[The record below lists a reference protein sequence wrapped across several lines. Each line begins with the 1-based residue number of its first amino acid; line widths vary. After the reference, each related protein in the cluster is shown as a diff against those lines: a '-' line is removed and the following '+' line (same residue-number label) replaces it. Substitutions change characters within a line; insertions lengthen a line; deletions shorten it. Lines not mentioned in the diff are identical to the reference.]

1 MSRARTTIH
10 SAWLA
15 LGLLCA
21 LPGYAANVCGRSDS
35 PVNPQAA
42 VAPGIGGTGDTA
54 LHPGIGGTGDVAG
67 KPGIGGTG
75 IDNGGIGG
83 TGIVG
88 VITGFASI
96 CVNGVEVHYDDA
108 TPIQDNG
115 QPVKAGTLTVGQMV
129 AVVARGQGDELQ
141 AQRIALQHQAVG
153 PVERV
158 DVPRREVRV
167 LGQTVHWSGDTG
179 ALAALRPGQW
189 VRVSGLRLSDG
200 SIESTHVQT
209 VAAQAQASLS
219 GPAEH
224 GPDGSIRVAGAT
236 INTRALGLMDGLRLW
251 RAALGGQ
258 EVRLQGPWDGGQL
271 LATAQEV
278 QPTRNALGAVERVVV
293 EGFVKSASKDALDIG
308 QGRMVWGA
316 QVSERQRAGLSPERE
331 QRVRITG
338 VRGSDDRITVERI
351 ELRQSLDKRPGA
363 SGRGS
368 DDKGRSGKSED
379 SGKSDDSRS
388 GNSGKTESG
397 DDSRSGSN
405 TSGSDSSKSGS
416 TSGSSGDSGSS
427 GGSGSSRTS
436 GSSGGSGSSSGSSG
450 SSGGSGSSGSSG
462 GRSGGK

>member
-1 MSRARTTIH
+1 MSRARTALGST
-10 SAWLA
+10 WLA

-54 LHPGIGGTGDVAG
+54 QRPGIGGTGDVAG

-75 IDNGGIGG
+75 IDNGGLGG

-115 QPVKAGTLTVGQMV
+115 QPVKAGTLAVGQMV

-293 EGFVKSASKDALDIG
+293 EGFVKAASKDALDIG

-351 ELRQSLDKRPGA
+351 ELRQSLDKRPGS
-363 SGRGS
+363 SGRSS

-379 SGKSDDSRS
+379 SGKSDDS
-388 GNSGKTESG
+388 NSGKTESG

-405 TSGSDSSKSGS
+405 TSGSNSGSSGKTESSDSSKSGS
-416 TSGSSGDSGSS
+416 SSGSSGKSDGSS
-427 GGSGSSRTS
+427 TS
-436 GSSGGSGSSSGSSG
+436 GSSGSSG
-450 SSGGSGSSGSSG
+450 SSGGSRSSGSSGSSS